1 MNLVALA
8 ERCRAEHDYNPLC
21 EAIPYA
27 RFLGISVSEETGEFV
42 SQLAFR
48 PRNIGNPALPAL
60 HGGVVGAFLETT
72 AILELV
78 WAHETQ
84 MIPKII
90 NITVDFLR
98 PAGPVTTYA
107 SGTITKL
114 GRRIANVTVEAW
126 QDDRSRPVAVAHCH
140 FLLELTR

>member
-8 ERCRAEHDYNPLC
+8 ARCRAEHDYNPLC
-21 EAIPYA
+21 DAIPYV
-27 RFLGISVSEETGEFV
+27 RFLGISVSEEAGEFI

-78 WAHETQ
+78 WAQETL

-90 NITVDFLR
+90 NITIDYLR

-107 SGTITKL
+107 RGTITKR

-126 QDDRSRPVAVAHCH
+126 QGDRSRPVAIAHCH
-140 FLLELTR
+140 FLLELTP